1 MQYLTRLAIS
11 TVVVVALTSVGWA
24 ATPQAGDLAPAFSL
38 RTLDDKVVKLDELAA
53 TQPVVLV
60 VLRGW
65 PGYQCPICSRQ
76 VHDFVTKAAEFAAR
90 NARVVMVYPGPSK
103 ELKAHAEEFL
113 ANKEWPRDFIYLLD
127 PDYAFTNAYGLR
139 WNAEKETAYPSTV
152 IIDRSRRVR
161 FAHVSKGHGNR
172 LSAADALR
180 QLDALK

>member
-1 MQYLTRLAIS
+1 MQYSRCLAIVLIAAAAVFPAMGA
-11 TVVVVALTSVGWA
+11 TAPQVGE
-24 ATPQAGDLAPAFSL
+24 LAPSFSL
-38 RTLDDKVVKLDELAA
+38 RTLDDKVVALEELSAKQA
-53 TQPVVLV
+53 VVLV

-76 VHDFVTKAAEFAAR
+76 VHDYVTKATEFTAKG
-90 NARVVMVYPGPSK
+90 ARVVMVYPGPAK

-113 ANKEWPRDFIYLLD
+113 ANKEWPRDFVYLLD
-127 PDYAFTNAYGLR
+127 PDYTFTKAYGLR
-139 WNAEKETAYPSTV
+139 WNAEKETAYPSTF

-172 LSAADALR
+172 LSAADALA